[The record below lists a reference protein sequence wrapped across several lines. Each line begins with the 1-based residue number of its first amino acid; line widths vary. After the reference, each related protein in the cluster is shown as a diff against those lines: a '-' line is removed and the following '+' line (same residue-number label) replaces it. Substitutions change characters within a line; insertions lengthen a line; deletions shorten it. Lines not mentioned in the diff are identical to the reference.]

1 MRLVACTVLSIVILS
16 SSLSGC
22 LSSDE
27 GDDSIIEIEEPSKAF
42 TIVAPIDTGI
52 NVYHNHFIMNES
64 IPDWIIEGMGVTIWC
79 NITKEGTWQERYEA
93 DKENCW
99 DIITSNDIV
108 YFVGTRIIGTTPDD
122 QTATCG
128 YYHHFIRTNWFNPRS
143 RNRGL
148 NKGCSSRKQKD
159 SHRCGR

>member
-42 TIVAPIDTGI
+42 SIVAPIDTGI

-64 IPDWIIEGMGVTIWC
+64 IPDWIIEGMGVTIWLSL
-79 NITKEGTWQERYEA
+79 IH
-93 DKENCW
+93 
-99 DIITSNDIV
+99 I
-108 YFVGTRIIGTTPDD
+108 
-122 QTATCG
+122 
-128 YYHHFIRTNWFNPRS
+128 
-143 RNRGL
+143 
-148 NKGCSSRKQKD
+148 
-159 SHRCGR
+159 